1 MKIIRD
7 IREYISERPTS
18 LTIGKFDG
26 LHLGHRELIRK
37 TAEAAAEQDLV
48 PALLAF
54 DAGKEE
60 LLTVSEREEE
70 LAELGV
76 GLLIEC
82 PFTEMLRNMS
92 AEDFIHEILVKRLQ
106 ARALF
111 VGEDFRFGFKRTGD
125 ARMLAEFAS
134 SCGFSVEVIPDV
146 VIDGVRVSSTEI
158 RERLAAG
165 DMEAVERLL
174 GHPYYLTAAGRTA
187 VKNLPERSCGTLA
200 LEAAD
205 TDHGRETRAVVS
217 AVGRDPDGPTAVNLR
232 FRPDQRKLLPPYGT
246 YDCVCRRVFSGKLPE
261 EADSKVDVLH
271 RV

>member
-7 IREYISERPTS
+7 IREFISERPTS

-37 TAEAAAEQDLV
+37 TTEAAAEQDLV

-70 LAELGV
+70 LEELGV

-92 AEDFIHEILVKRLQ
+92 AADFINKILVDRLQ

-111 VGEDFRFGFKRTGD
+111 VGEDFRFGYKRAGD
-125 ARMLAEFAS
+125 ARMLAEYAPR
-134 SCGFSVEVIPDV
+134 CGFSVEVIPDV

-165 DMEAVERLL
+165 DLEAVERML
-174 GHPYYLTAAGRTA
+174 GHPYYLTAACRTA
-187 VKNLPERSCGTLA
+187 GKNLPERSCGTIA
-200 LEAAD
+200 FEAAEA
-205 TDHGRETRAVVS
+205 GSGGETKAIVS
-217 AVGRDPDGPTAVNLR
+217 AASRDPDGPTAVSLR
-232 FRPDQRKLLPPYGT
+232 FRPDKRKLLPPPGVYG
-246 YDCVCRRVFSGKLPE
+246 CVCRRALSGKLTE
-261 EADSKVDVLH
+261 NADFKVDVLR